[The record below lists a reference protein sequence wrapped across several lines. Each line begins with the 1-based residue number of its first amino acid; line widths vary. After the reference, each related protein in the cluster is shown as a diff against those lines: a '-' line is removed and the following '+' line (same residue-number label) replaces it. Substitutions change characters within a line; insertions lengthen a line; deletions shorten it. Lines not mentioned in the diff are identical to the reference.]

1 MREKGQE
8 AKEGRSFQR
17 EGATGRAASKRSSRR
32 RTGKC
37 PLSEDAGVHGD
48 LGKGSLYA
56 GVGAEARLLQVENT
70 T

>member
-1 MREKGQE
+1 MRERGQE

-32 RTGKC
+32 RTEKC
-37 PLSEDAGVHGD
+37 PLAEDAGFHGD
-48 LGKGSLYA
+48 LGKGSVCA
-56 GVGAEARLLQVENT
+56 GVGAEARLRVENT